1 VPYWLCTHRELHT
14 NRRIR
19 RVFDLLAKTLSE
31 AGDTERV
38 AGDTE

>member
-1 VPYWLCTHRELHT
+1 MHT

-19 RVFDLLAKTLSE
+19 RVFDLLAETLSE

-38 AGDTE
+38 AGATE